1 MKSKFFRK
9 NVADSVPKCI
19 MHFMVNKATESLQQ
33 ELIAKLYKKELYE
46 ELMAESK
53 YVIEKREKCIHVVK

>member
-1 MKSKFFRK
+1 
-9 NVADSVPKCI
+9 

-53 YVIEKREKCIHVVK
+53 YVIEKREKCIHVVKWVYNNFNV